1 MSSSNVSLASRAR
14 HQLTN
19 GKGIVA
25 ALLVLGGLVLPVG
38 LSSFQLFLA
47 GTFFILAA
55 LAVTWDF
62 FTGLSGYFSFGH
74 MFLVGLGGYSSVI
87 LEHELGLPLFV
98 SIALATLITT
108 VVGTAFLA
116 GPSLRLAGIYFAA
129 ITLVVA
135 IWSENLV
142 ILFSDVTGGLGGH
155 LFVAPLGPELTG
167 LLPVGASTDLLL
179 YYFMFLNLL
188 VITGVLLVVTKS
200 EMGVVLRAI
209 QQDELLL
216 SSLGITP
223 DKFKITAFAITAF
236 FTGFTGAVWT
246 HFLSSLTPATQLS
259 LGIMIDI
266 LVAAVIGGLGTITGP
281 IIGIFV
287 LEFLDWALTTIQ
299 TSTLYQN
306 SLGGY
311 VDIREFRRVIWMSIA
326 VVFFYFWPEGLYPR
340 IRERID
346 RIDFGGEGDDR

>member
-1 MSSSNVSLASRAR
+1 MSSSKVSLVSRAR
-14 HQLTN
+14 YQLTN
-19 GKGIVA
+19 GKGIVV
-25 ALLVLGGLVLPVG
+25 ALFLLIGLILPVG
-38 LSSFQLFLA
+38 LSSFQMFLA

-87 LEHELGLPLFV
+87 LEHELGLPLLGSV
-98 SIALATLITT
+98 LLATLITT
-108 VVGTAFLA
+108 VVGTVFIA

-129 ITLVVA
+129 ITLIVA
-135 IWSENLV
+135 IWSENIV

-155 LFVAPLGPELTG
+155 LFVAPLGPELTN
-167 LLPVGASTDLLL
+167 LVPVDASADVLL
-179 YYFMFLNLL
+179 YYFMFLNLV

-200 EMGVVLRAI
+200 DMGIVLRAI
-209 QQDELLL
+209 RQDELLL
-216 SSLGITP
+216 SSLGINP

-281 IIGIFV
+281 IIGIFI

-299 TSTLYQN
+299 TSALYQN

-311 VDIREFRRVIWMSIA
+311 IDLTEFRRVIWMSIA
-326 VVFFYFWPEGLYPR
+326 VAFFYFWPEGLYPR
-340 IRERID
+340 IREHID
-346 RIDFGGEGDDR
+346 RIDFGSKDGDR